1 MKIISDDVIEQV
13 LEDQNELD
21 FMGVER
27 LIAQMSREQPAVL
40 AYLMA
45 SNEEHYNF
53 EEKQLLLFLGVNV
66 MQMMKKGE
74 KAVQEVTMDEIDEAQ
89 QNNIKMFEY
98 LEEEN
103 PKDFENTAA
112 MIFKEYNQKNV
123 LRYVVES
130 LFDDEDEHIRSD
142 RKGLLFFDLKTV
154 LDCLDQ

>member
-1 MKIISDDVIEQV
+1 MKIISDDVIEKV
-13 LEDQNELD
+13 LENQGELD

-27 LIAQMSREQPAVL
+27 LIAQMSREQPSL
-40 AYLMA
+40 LSYLMA

-66 MQMMKKGE
+66 AQMMKKGDTE
-74 KAVQEVTMDEIDEAQ
+74 IQQVSMDEIEEAQ

-103 PKDFENTAA
+103 PKDFEETAA
-112 MIFKEYNQKNV
+112 LIFKEYNQKNV
-123 LRYVVES
+123 LRYIVES
-130 LFDDEDEHIRSD
+130 LFEDPDEHIRSD